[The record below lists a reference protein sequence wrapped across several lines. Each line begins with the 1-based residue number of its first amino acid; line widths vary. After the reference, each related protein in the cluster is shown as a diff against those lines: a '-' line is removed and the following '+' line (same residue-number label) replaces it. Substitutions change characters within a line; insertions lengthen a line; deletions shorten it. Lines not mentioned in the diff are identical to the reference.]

1 MGLDLTRIFTGSEGI
16 LGILTEAT
24 LKILPLNNSIKTLE
38 ITFNNISDASQSII
52 NLMTQPVIPYKL
64 EFIDKESIKLINT
77 IKKNHY
83 DENTNSA
90 VLLEIDGESEYIDL
104 MLEKILKVIKKNK
117 HKRITIADDKS
128 EIDKLWAA
136 RKSLSPAL
144 RELGGYKINED
155 IAVPISKLK
164 ELLQSLES
172 ISKKYN
178 IKIVNF
184 GHAGNGNIHVNLLF
198 ETESEKKSDN
208 SRRCLDEIFNLVIK
222 LEGTL
227 SGEHGIGIIKK
238 QYIEKEINNNT
249 LELMKNIKKHPK
261 THFLFF

>member
-1 MGLDLTRIFTGSEGI
+1 MKYLNFVRLILNFLDFFQQRTI
-16 LGILTEAT
+16 L
-24 LKILPLNNSIKTLE
+24 NFIK
-38 ITFNNISDASQSII
+38 N
-52 NLMTQPVIPYKL
+52 
-64 EFIDKESIKLINT
+64 
-77 IKKNHY
+77 
-83 DENTNSA
+83 
-90 VLLEIDGESEYIDL
+90 
-104 MLEKILKVIKKNK
+104 
-117 HKRITIADDKS
+117 
-128 EIDKLWAA
+128 
-136 RKSLSPAL
+136 
-144 RELGGYKINED
+144 KINED

-164 ELLQSLES
+164 ELLQSLEG

-198 ETESEKKSDN
+198 ETEDEKKSDN

-249 LELMKNIKKHPK
+249 LELMKNIKKQFDPK
-261 THFLFF
+261 SILNPNKSI